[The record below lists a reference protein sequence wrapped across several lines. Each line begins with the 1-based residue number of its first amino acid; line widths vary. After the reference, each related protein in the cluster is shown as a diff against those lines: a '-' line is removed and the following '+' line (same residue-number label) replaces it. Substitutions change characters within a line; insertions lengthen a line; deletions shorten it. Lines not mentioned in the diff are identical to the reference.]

1 MKKQELIKIIET
13 VVRQEVKKQ
22 MNEIFIKEENSS
34 SLTEL
39 VSKPITE
46 KEFKEPIRKQY
57 KTKTEPKKEVNYT
70 SNKALNKVLN
80 ETVGGVPQ
88 GEGGGPQVGGYEDYP
103 TLGDGVFDSSKIND
117 VLVGS
122 PAGAPTSEATK
133 QKKRDIGA
141 VQTIKNARVNVDQ
154 VPDHVQDALTRDYSD
169 VMKAIDQKKG
179 GGNRFRP

>member
-13 VVRQEVKKQ
+13 VVRKEVKKQ
-22 MNEIFIKEENSS
+22 MNEIFIKDKDSS

-46 KEFKEPIRKQY
+46 KEFKEPIRKKQ
-57 KTKTEPKKEVNYT
+57 TKPKEEVNYT

-88 GEGGGPQVGGYEDYP
+88 GEGGYETMGGGIY
-103 TLGDGVFDSSKIND
+103 DSSKIND
-117 VLVGS
+117 ILVKESGYGN
-122 PAGAPTSEATK
+122 PETVNE
-133 QKKRDIGA
+133 KKREIAA
-141 VQTIKNARVNVDQ
+141 VDTIKKAGVNVDQ
-154 VPDHVQDALTRDYSD
+154 VPEHVTNALTKDYSA

-179 GGNRFRP
+179 GTNYRP

>member
-1 MKKQELIKIIET
+1 MKKQELIKIIEA
-13 VVRQEVKKQ
+13 VVHKEVKKQ

-39 VSKPITE
+39 VSKPLTE

-57 KTKTEPKKEVNYT
+57 KTKTKPKKEVNYT
-70 SNKALNKVLN
+70 SNKAINKVLN

-88 GEGGGPQVGGYEDYP
+88 GESGGPQVGGYEDYP

-133 QKKRDIGA
+133 QKKRNIGA

-179 GGNRFRP
+179 GGNSFRP

>member
-1 MKKQELIKIIET
+1 MKKQELLKIIET
-13 VVRQEVKKQ
+13 VVRKEVKKQ

-39 VSKPITE
+39 VSKPTTE

-57 KTKTEPKKEVNYT
+57 KTEPKKEVNYT

-88 GEGGGPQVGGYEDYP
+88 GDGSGYPTMGGGVYD
-103 TLGDGVFDSSKIND
+103 TSKIND
-117 VLVGS
+117 VL
-122 PAGAPTSEATK
+122 AGATGLGNSEGAK
-133 QKKRDIGA
+133 ERKREIAAVDSIKKAG
-141 VQTIKNARVNVDQ
+141 VNVDQ
-154 VPDHVQDALTRDYSD
+154 VPDHVTDALTRDYSA

-179 GGNRFRP
+179 GTNYRP

>member
-1 MKKQELIKIIET
+1 MKKQELIKIIEA
-13 VVRQEVKKQ
+13 VVRKEVKKQ

-39 VSKPITE
+39 VSKPLTE

-57 KTKTEPKKEVNYT
+57 KTKPKKEVHYT
-70 SNKALNKVLN
+70 SNETLNKILN

-88 GEGGGPQVGGYEDYP
+88 GDGSGYPTMGGGVYD
-103 TLGDGVFDSSKIND
+103 TSKIND

-122 PAGAPTSEATK
+122 TGLGNSEGAKERKREIAAVDSIKKAGVS
-133 QKKRDIGA
+133 
-141 VQTIKNARVNVDQ
+141 VDQ
-154 VPDHVQDALTRDYSD
+154 VPDHVTNALTRDYSD

-179 GGNRFRP
+179 GTNFRP

>member
-1 MKKQELIKIIET
+1 MKKQELIKIIEA
-13 VVRQEVKKQ
+13 VVHKEVKKQ

-39 VSKPITE
+39 VSKPLTE

-57 KTKTEPKKEVNYT
+57 KAKPKKEVHYT
-70 SNKALNKVLN
+70 SDETLNKVLN

-88 GEGGGPQVGGYEDYP
+88 GDGGGPQVGGYEDYP

-133 QKKRDIGA
+133 QKKRNIGA

-154 VPDHVQDALTRDYSD
+154 VPDHVQDALTRDYSE

-179 GGNRFRP
+179 GGTNFRP